1 MRPALSSELQDDV
14 LHDSKGLVE
23 SPGTDS
29 YHLGLVSCDPSQEI
43 QIFKIRKRKTHNP
56 AF

>member
-43 QIFKIRKRKTHNP
+43 QIFHN
-56 AF
+56 